1 MFHTF
6 TRPAWT
12 LVALTVF
19 APAVHALS
27 VIADFDNANAVVR
40 SIDAENR
47 VVAVAPRTV
56 REARNIWWHF
66 RIEGLRPGETVEIRI
81 EDFDRV
87 ANEIHPVYSY
97 DRLTWHRFD
106 DRTTPYRQRF
116 DESAVWIARNLP
128 FSYADSLDL
137 AGELARGP
145 HADILTLCLSEE
157 GRPVKMIRFGDSGG
171 ENQRRPMVWVQ
182 ARQHAFESHSSRIAA
197 GLARWLAGASPQAEE
212 LRKHALIYIV
222 PIMDVD
228 SVATGG
234 AGKDQQPVDFNR
246 AWTEDSPWTAVRAAI
261 AAIDRARANNA
272 FTVFLDLH
280 NPWYHETSH
289 WHLWGSDRIMRN
301 NTAFADRFA
310 AILARSSPPNS
321 WENRQVRHERAPYD
335 ARSQRFIAKNRLGDT
350 PDGVSLTMEA
360 PHWKDADGRF
370 ITAEGL
376 EAFGVALGLALHETL
391 VAGARVQR

>member
-1 MFHTF
+1 MLRTL
-6 TRPAWT
+6 TRKAWT
-12 LVALTVF
+12 FVALTVF
-19 APAVHALS
+19 APTVHALS

-40 SIDAENR
+40 AIDAENR
-47 VVAVAPRTV
+47 VVAVAPRSV

-66 RIEGLRPGETVEIRI
+66 RIEDLRPGETLEIRI
-81 EDFDRV
+81 EDFDPV
-87 ANEIHPVYSY
+87 ANEIPPVYSY

-116 DESAVWIARNLP
+116 DKSAVWIARNLP

-157 GRPVKMIRFGDSGG
+157 GRPVKMLRFGASEG
-171 ENQRRPMVWVQ
+171 EVQGRPMVWVQ

-197 GLARWLAGASPQAEE
+197 GLARWLAGTSREAGA
-212 LRKHALIYIV
+212 LREAALIYLV
-222 PIMDVD
+222 PVMDVD
-228 SVATGG
+228 NVATGG

-246 AWTEDSPWTAVRAAI
+246 AWSEDSPWAAVRAAI
-261 AAIDRARANNA
+261 ATIDRARRDHT

-280 NPWYHETSH
+280 NPWYHESSH
-289 WHLWGSDRIMRN
+289 WHLWGPEHIMRN

-310 AILARSSPPNS
+310 AILARSTPPNT
-321 WENRQVRHERAPYD
+321 WENRLVRHERAPYD
-335 ARSQRFIAKNRLGDT
+335 ARSQRFMARHRLSDT
-350 PDGVSLTMEA
+350 PAGVSLTMEA
-360 PHWKDADGRF
+360 PHWKDADGKF

-376 EAFGVALGLALHETL
+376 EAFGEALGLALYETL
-391 VAGARVQR
+391 AAGARVQR